1 MKFFKL
7 FSLALIASLSFTS
20 CGTDTPVDPT
30 VVTKEYAQFGF
41 IHAATDVAGVD
52 VALDGSKKTTALVAY
67 GATMPYAQTELVNA
81 TKTKIAVTVGTTT
94 LTDSLLINS
103 ATNSVSK
110 KFGFLTIAYLDS
122 AVVATVRAPKLYTFA
137 NDLAAPTGTKAKIN
151 VVHLVADAAKT
162 GLDVRYV
169 TPGAVAST
177 TSPAIATNVQFRAV
191 STFFEIDPGTYD
203 MKFLKTGGVTLFVSL
218 ANTGTTGGAGV
229 KVEAGKIYTV
239 VMRGFDAGIGARNVG
254 LSIFQHN

>member
-1 MKFFKL
+1 MKFLKL
-7 FSLALIASLSFTS
+7 FTLALIASLSFTS
-20 CGTDTPVDPT
+20 CGTDASVDP
-30 VVTKEYAQFGF
+30 VVVPKEFVQFGF

-52 VALDGSKKTTALVAY
+52 VALDGSKKNTALVTY
-67 GATMPYAQTELVNA
+67 GTTMPYAQTELVAA

-94 LTDSLLINS
+94 LSDSLLINS

-122 AVVATVRAPKLYTFA
+122 VAARTPKLYTFP
-137 NDLAAPTGTKAKIN
+137 NDLAAPMGTKAKIN
-151 VVHLVADAAKT
+151 VVHLVPDAAKT

-169 TPGAVAST
+169 APGAVASA
-177 TSPAIATNVQFRAV
+177 TSPAIATNVPFRTV

-239 VMRGFDAGIGARNVG
+239 VMRGLDAGINTRNVG
-254 LSIFQHN
+254 LTIFQHN

>member
-1 MKFFKL
+1 MKFLKL
-7 FSLALIASLSFTS
+7 LSLALIASLSFTS
-20 CGTDTPVDPT
+20 CGADTTPEPV
-30 VVTKEYAQFGF
+30 VVAKEYAQFGF
-41 IHAATDVAGVD
+41 VHAATGVAGVD

-67 GATMPYAQTELVNA
+67 GATMPYAQTELVAA

-94 LTDSLLINS
+94 LSDSFSINS
-103 ATNSVSK
+103 ATNSVAK

-122 AVVATVRAPKLYTFA
+122 AAARGPKLYTFS
-137 NDLAAPTGTKAKIN
+137 NDLAAPAGTKAKIN

-169 TPGAVAST
+169 APGAVAAL
-177 TSPAIATNVQFRAV
+177 TSPAIATDVQFKAV
-191 STFFEIDPGTYD
+191 SNFFEIDPGTYD
-203 MKFLKTGGVTLFVSL
+203 MKFLKKGGVTLFVSP
-218 ANTGTTGGAGV
+218 ANAGVTGGAGV

-239 VMRGFDAGIGARNVG
+239 VMRGLENGIGATNVG

>member
-1 MKFFKL
+1 MKFLKL

-20 CGTDTPVDPT
+20 CGTDAPVDP
-30 VVTKEYAQFGF
+30 VVVAKEFVQFGF
-41 IHAATDVAGVD
+41 IHAATGVDGVD
-52 VALDGSKKTTALVAY
+52 VALNGAKKNSALVAY
-67 GATMPYAQTELVNA
+67 GTTMPYAQAELVAA
-81 TKTKIAVTVGTTT
+81 TKTKIAVTVGATT
-94 LTDSLLINS
+94 LSDSLLINS

-122 AVVATVRAPKLYTFA
+122 AAARAPKLYTFP
-137 NDLAAPTGTKAKIN
+137 NDLAAPAGTKAKIN

-169 TPGAVAST
+169 APGAVASA
-177 TSPAIATNVQFRAV
+177 TSPAIATNVPFKAV

-203 MKFLKTGGVTLFVSL
+203 MKFLKTGGVTLFVSP
-218 ANTGTTGGAGV
+218 ANTGTASGAGV
-229 KVEAGKIYTV
+229 KVEAGRIYTV
-239 VMRGFDAGIGARNVG
+239 VMRGLDAGIGAKNVG

>member
-1 MKFFKL
+1 MKFFKFL
-7 FSLALIASLSFTS
+7 SLGLIASLSFTS
-20 CGTDTPVDPT
+20 CGEDTLPNPV
-30 VVTKEYAQFGF
+30 VAAKEYAQFGF

-52 VALDGSKKTTALVAY
+52 VALDGSKKTTALVTY
-67 GATMPYAQTELVNA
+67 GNTMPYAQTELVNA
-81 TKTKIAVTVGTTT
+81 TKTKIAVIVGTTT
-94 LTDSLLINS
+94 LSDSFSINS

-110 KFGFLTIAYLDS
+110 KYGFLTIAHLDS
-122 AVVATVRAPKLYTFA
+122 VAARSPKLYTFP

-162 GLDVRYV
+162 ALDVRYV
-169 TPGAVAST
+169 APGAVASA
-177 TSPAIATNVQFRAV
+177 TSPAIATNVPFRAV
-191 STFFEIDPGTYD
+191 STFFEIEQGTYD
-203 MKFLKTGGVTLFVSL
+203 MKFLKAGGVTLFVSP

-239 VMRGFDAGIGARNVG
+239 VMRGLDAGIGAKNVG

>member
-1 MKFFKL
+1 MKFFKFL
-7 FSLALIASLSFTS
+7 SLAFVASLSFTS
-20 CGTDTPVDPT
+20 CGTDTPEPV

-122 AVVATVRAPKLYTFA
+122 ATVRAPKLYTFA

-151 VVHLVADAAKT
+151 VVHLVADAART

-169 TPGAVAST
+169 VPGGVASA
-177 TSPAIATNVQFRAV
+177 TSPAIATNVPFRAA

-218 ANTGTTGGAGV
+218 ANTGTASGAGV